1 MLQSERETAHRT
13 APLAAERRQPLK
25 IEVPNPKQET
35 LRFGRVGLI
44 VTVGFA
50 IGILWPRL
58 AGFKLV
64 PSVPSQPAESSSADL
79 TGAPGDPKGTGASPA
94 ASAELEPPPAAAEA
108 PPPPDRP
115 VISEPQF
122 LTCKAQ
128 GKKHKDDCD
137 HIEFDG
143 LARPHIQA
151 LGTCEG
157 AARMEGVLSLGFDL
171 DFGSQRIKA
180 IKSGKSTSLT
190 ENDVEALLACE
201 KKEFSNVSLV
211 GIKHQN
217 DAYSVFY
224 RVEFPKVENAKG
236 ASGQAEPS
244 ADTPPGEVTEASGHA
259 TVSWDVALVRSSAS
273 RDGAVI
279 ARVLQGTRVSV
290 TGRRGDWYRIKYDVK
305 GNVGW
310 VYRTAIGM

>member
-1 MLQSERETAHRT
+1 MAV
-13 APLAAERRQPLK
+13 ERRQPLK

-35 LRFGRVGLI
+35 LRFGRVGVI
-44 VTVGFA
+44 VTVGFV
-50 IGILWPRL
+50 IGIIWPRL

-79 TGAPGDPKGTGASPA
+79 TGAPGDPKGNSA
-94 ASAELEPPPAAAEA
+94 APPSSAESEPAPPAADA
-108 PPPPDRP
+108 PPVADRP
-115 VISEPQF
+115 VISDPQF
-122 LTCKAQ
+122 LACKVS

-151 LGTCEG
+151 LSSCEG
-157 AARMEGVLSLGFDL
+157 SARMEGVLSLGFDL
-171 DFGSQRIKA
+171 DFESQRIKA

-190 ENDVEALLACE
+190 QADVDTLLACE

-211 GIKHQN
+211 GIKHQS

-224 RVEFPKVENAKG
+224 RVEFPKAEAAK
-236 ASGQAEPS
+236 AGQAEPS
-244 ADTPPGEVTEASGHA
+244 AAADAPPGEVTEASGHA

>member
-1 MLQSERETAHRT
+1 V
-13 APLAAERRQPLK
+13 AAERRQPLK
-25 IEVPNPKQET
+25 IEVPNQKQEA
-35 LRFGRVGLI
+35 LRFGRLGII

-50 IGILWPRL
+50 IGILWPRI

-64 PSVPSQPAESSSADL
+64 PSVPAQPAESSSADL
-79 TGAPGDPKGTGASPA
+79 TGAPNDAKGAPSAQA
-94 ASAELEPPPAAAEA
+94 ATESEPPPAAAEA
-108 PPPPDRP
+108 PPADRP
-115 VISEPQF
+115 IVSEPQF
-122 LTCKAQ
+122 IACKAN
-128 GKKHKDDCD
+128 GKKKKEDCD
-137 HIEFDG
+137 HVDFDG
-143 LARPHIQA
+143 IARPHIQA
-151 LGTCEG
+151 LGQCEG

-171 DFGSQRIKA
+171 DFESQRVKA
-180 IKSGKSTSLT
+180 IKNGKSTSLPQA
-190 ENDVEALLACE
+190 DVDALLACE

-217 DAYSVFY
+217 DSYSVFY
-224 RVEFPKVENAKG
+224 KVEFPKAEAQKS
-236 ASGQAEPS
+236 AQAEP
-244 ADTPPGEVTEASGHA
+244 AAEATGEVTEASGHA

>member
-1 MLQSERETAHRT
+1 LS
-13 APLAAERRQPLK
+13 AERRQPLK
-25 IEVPNPKQET
+25 IEVPDQKQET

-64 PSVPSQPAESSSADL
+64 PSVPSQPEGSSSADL
-79 TGAPGDPKGTGASPA
+79 TGAPGDPKPA
-94 ASAELEPPPAAAEA
+94 GPPPTASAAETEPPPAEVA
-108 PPPPDRP
+108 PADRLQ
-115 VISEPQF
+115 ISDPQF
-122 LTCKAQ
+122 VTCKAK

-137 HIEFDG
+137 HIEFDR

-151 LGTCEG
+151 LSSCPGAEHMEG
-157 AARMEGVLSLGFDL
+157 ALSLGFDL
-171 DFGSQRIKA
+171 DFEAQAIKA
-180 IKSGKSTSLT
+180 IKNGKSTTLPQA
-190 ENDVEALLACE
+190 DVDALMACG
-201 KKEFSNVSLV
+201 KKEFSTVSLV
-211 GIKHQN
+211 GMAHQN
-217 DAYSVFY
+217 QAYSVFY
-224 RVEFPKVENAKG
+224 RVEFPKPGAAAPDAAKPAEAEATNA
-236 ASGQAEPS
+236 S
-244 ADTPPGEVTEASGHA
+244 DVTEATGHA
-259 TVSWDVALVRSSAS
+259 TVAWDVALVRASAS
-273 RDGAVI
+273 RDGAVT

>member
-1 MLQSERETAHRT
+1 L
-13 APLAAERRQPLK
+13 PAERRQPLK

-35 LRFGRVGLI
+35 LRFGRVGII

-50 IGILWPRL
+50 IGIIWPRL

-79 TGAPGDPKGTGASPA
+79 TGAPGDPKGNAALPAS
-94 ASAELEPPPAAAEA
+94 SAELEPPPSAAEA
-108 PPPPDRP
+108 PPAADRP
-115 VISEPQF
+115 VVSDPQF
-122 LTCKAQ
+122 LTCKAK

-143 LARPHIQA
+143 IARPHIQA

-171 DFGSQRIKA
+171 DFETERVKA
-180 IKSGKSTSLT
+180 IKSGKSSSLT
-190 ENDVEALLACE
+190 QPDVDALLACE
-201 KKEFSNVSLV
+201 KQEFANVSLV
-211 GIKHQN
+211 GIKHQS

-224 RVEFPKVENAKG
+224 RVEFAK
-236 ASGQAEPS
+236 AAADEPAQAEPGAS
-244 ADTPPGEVTEASGHA
+244 TDTPAAEVTEASGHA

-279 ARVLQGTRVSV
+279 ARVLQGTRVAV